1 MMMQSLSYKS
11 KGLQKQF
18 NLGLHVKIE
27 TPAHGNCNF
36 VVEGNIITIEAT
48 GPWNIEFFKQ
58 MHRELAEI
66 ISTEVDDKNFAILLI
81 LKGDS
86 LAVQDG
92 LDYHLHI
99 VKSGP
104 TKALA
109 LNSALSNTPQ
119 MTQNIFKKVYDLA
132 GLKNQ
137 CFDST
142 TAAKTWLLA
151 QLAPSNKTN

>member
-1 MMMQSLSYKS
+1 M
-11 KGLQKQF
+11 
-18 NLGLHVKIE
+18 KIE
-27 TPAHGNCNF
+27 TAPHGICSYL
-36 VVEGNIITIEAT
+36 VEGNIITIDAA
-48 GPWNIEFFKQ
+48 GPWNLEFFKQ
-58 MHRELAEI
+58 MHHELGEI
-66 ISTEVDDKNFAILLI
+66 ILNEVDFNNFAILLI

-86 LAVQDG
+86 LAAQDG

-109 LNSALSNTPQ
+109 LNSALSNAPE
-119 MTQNIFKKVYDLA
+119 MTQSIFKKVYDKA

-142 TAAKTWLLA
+142 KAAKTWLLA
-151 QLAPSNKTN
+151 QLAPNSKTN